1 VFEFCRGL
9 ALETV
14 DGAILEDVTINNI
27 TMRDISNSPIFL
39 RLGSRMRGPA
49 GVPVGVLRRVMI
61 SNIMCSNAASGLGS
75 IISGIPGHDIEDI
88 RLSDIYIQH
97 QGGGSKE
104 SAAIQPPET
113 EDKYPEPTM
122 FGPNMPSHGFFIRH
136 AKNIQFS
143 NVEVVYTKEDA
154 RPAFVLQDVN
164 GADFF
169 RVKAQHVPD
178 ASTFALKNIADFTL
192 AQSRP
197 LPDTRIEGATD
208 KKI

>member
-1 VFEFCRGL
+1 
-9 ALETV
+9 
-14 DGAILEDVTINNI
+14 
-27 TMRDISNSPIFL
+27 MRDISNSPIFL